1 MKSRVLGLIMT
12 RAWLGF
18 QAAVG
23 DWMLTWTS
31 WPGAADKLREK
42 LRVARDGMMLMTDGR
57 IMPCRLSLLSDICDA
72 LMMRCDGLCR
82 ATCKQRLSRHKKQKC
97 HVQWHQMYQ
106 QNALGIAVIAAPDCS
121 VRPKSDSQTFHC
133 GGATCFPFY
142 GLNACSIAVRRTHS
156 PRRASVSRKEVIT

>member
-1 MKSRVLGLIMT
+1 VRLRKKSPTETAAGLRETCWGLFQVAPVKSRVLGLIMT

-72 LMMRCDGLCR
+72 LMMCWSM
-82 ATCKQRLSRHKKQKC
+82 QSY
-97 HVQWHQMYQ
+97 M
-106 QNALGIAVIAAPDCS
+106 
-121 VRPKSDSQTFHC
+121 QTK
-133 GGATCFPFY
+133 A
-142 GLNACSIAVRRTHS
+142 
-156 PRRASVSRKEVIT
+156 E